1 MRNNDSL
8 YVDTLFEE
16 AARLIVKEQSGST
29 AQLQRTF
36 HIGYN
41 RANLMMDEFEK
52 AGIVSEAYGSK
63 PRDVLIRDSKS
74 LETLLNSLDYKMVP
88 EYIHQTSILG
98 ISRLRMGTDGHGIT
112 TLVAFHGCP
121 LNCRYCLNP
130 ECHHYGERKMCVLP
144 EDVMDR
150 LRKDELYYIATKGG
164 VTFGGGEP
172 LLNSQYIKDV
182 LELGAKEWNVTVETS
197 LNVPMHHVKLLMPYI
212 DEYIVDIKDM
222 NPEIYQN
229 YTGQNNWLVKEN
241 LQWLVERGMADR
253 IICRIP
259 LIPKYNSE
267 SDQEKSKEE
276 LSNLGI
282 KRFDMFTYAVNRE
295 NANRYETTN
304 RDGDGLMSH
313 MTIGIIRD
321 LIIEE

>member
-1 MRNNDSL
+1 MSKNKTIL
-8 YVDTLFEE
+8 VDPLFEE
-16 AARLIVKEQSGST
+16 AARLIVKEQRGST
-29 AQLQRTF
+29 SRLQRSF
-36 HIGYN
+36 QIGYN
-41 RANLMMDEFEK
+41 RASLIMDELENT
-52 AGIVSEAYGSK
+52 GIVSDAWGAR
-63 PRDVLIRDSKS
+63 PREVLIHDEAS
-74 LETLLNSLDYKMVP
+74 LENHLNSLNYDVVT

-121 LNCRYCLNP
+121 LRCRFCLNP
-130 ECHHYGERKMCVLP
+130 ECNHYERRGKCILP
-144 EDVMDR
+144 EDVMDE

-197 LNVPMHHVKLLMPYI
+197 LNVPMHHVKILMPYI

-222 NPEIYQN
+222 NPEIYQK

-241 LQWLVERGMADR
+241 LHWLVKSGMADR

-259 LIPKYNSE
+259 LIKGYNKPE
-267 SDQEKSKEE
+267 DQEKSKAE
-276 LSNLGI
+276 LIEMGITRFDLFSYAVEKEWVNLLNKASDSESHTTLGI
-282 KRFDMFTYAVNRE
+282 LYDVKCRR
-295 NANRYETTN
+295 
-304 RDGDGLMSH
+304 
-313 MTIGIIRD
+313 
-321 LIIEE
+321 